1 MLRIRSLL
9 VVAALAMTAPACGH
23 RPATRP
29 VSAADVDTVLTP
41 RTVLFPTPH
50 ALPEVRAAVVSALAD
65 RNYATESENGAE
77 IIALQTARGA
87 TLRLA
92 VSYTEQQAV
101 IRYLDSTGI
110 EVDERTNTAPVYARW
125 VEFLGDSIRDAI
137 AAPPQAPELPETVH
151 TPPPTL
157 AAYVRPQEA
166 AAVLPMLQR
175 AVTSHQWVIEQQL
188 EGALLL
194 RLDHG
199 DHQLRLRCEYN
210 TTQANFVYVES
221 HGLDFD
227 AQGRND
233 EYERWMRNLV
243 DGVQNASR

>member
-9 VVAALAMTAPACGH
+9 VVLALATVAPACGH

-29 VSAADVDTVLTP
+29 VSAADIDTVLTP
-41 RTVLFPTPH
+41 GTVLFPTAHP
-50 ALPEVRAAVVSALAD
+50 LPEVRAAIVRALAD
-65 RNYATESENGAE
+65 RNYATESEGTQE

-87 TLRLA
+87 SLRIA

-101 IRYLDSTGI
+101 IRYVDSTGL
-110 EVDERTNTAPVYARW
+110 EVDERTNTAPIYARW
-125 VEFLGDSIRDAI
+125 VGFLGDSIRDQVAS
-137 AAPPQAPELPETVH
+137 PPVPEVVEAVH

-157 AAYVRPQEA
+157 AAFVRPQEP

-199 DHQLRLRCEYN
+199 DHQLRLRCDYN
-210 TTQANFVYVES
+210 ATQANFVYVES
-221 HGLDFD
+221 HGLDFN

-243 DGVQNASR
+243 DAVQNASR